1 MNLLAPYFQAFYC
14 LSMSHRLG
22 LAATV
27 NRFGSKIVAI
37 QKKCIK
43 FQMQISKV
51 SIARF
56 TLIATLYRSPLGRV

>member
-37 QKKCIK
+37 QKN
-43 FQMQISKV
+43 V
-51 SIARF
+51 
-56 TLIATLYRSPLGRV
+56 